1 MVDKCTDSAGASA
14 RRLLSFGIVVV
25 VVLVVV
31 LVVVFTHNSQF
42 DHSYSHANFLPVC
55 LLCALKTKRQKI
67 YEFGFE
73 KALEPLLSLAHVMYT
88 WVTMLLLLMVMVAV
102 VELVASCHSAS
113 CLHWWVSWFVRFTD
127 YAFCAWNILSSH
139 AYFTLFSAK

>member
-31 LVVVFTHNSQF
+31 FTHNLQF

-88 WVTMLLLLMVMVAV
+88 
-102 VELVASCHSAS
+102 
-113 CLHWWVSWFVRFTD
+113 
-127 YAFCAWNILSSH
+127 
-139 AYFTLFSAK
+139 